1 MSGYIDR
8 ADPDQPLMT
17 RERWIGL
24 VVAIVA
30 AGSLFVI
37 ALMAGKLAIPLL
49 NALDNQISRFG
60 LIFFIIGSSFLLQ
73 PESAPDDLTIPRR
86 TPRTRRLATAL
97 FYAIG
102 IAMIAAGGFTS
113 R

>member
-8 ADPDQPLMT
+8 SDPDIPLMT

-24 VVAIVA
+24 IVAIVA
-30 AGSLFVI
+30 AGSLFVV

-49 NALDNQISRFG
+49 DTFDNRISRFG
-60 LIFFIIGSSFLLQ
+60 LIVFIIGSSFLLQ

-86 TPRTRRLATAL
+86 TPRSRRAIAIS
-97 FYAIG
+97 FYALG
-102 IAMIAAGGFTS
+102 VAMIAAGAIFS